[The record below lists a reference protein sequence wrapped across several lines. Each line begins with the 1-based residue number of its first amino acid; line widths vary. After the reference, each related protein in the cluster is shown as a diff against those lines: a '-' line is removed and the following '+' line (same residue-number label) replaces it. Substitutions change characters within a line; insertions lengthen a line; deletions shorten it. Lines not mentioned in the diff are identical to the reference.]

1 MKDIQDNINEV
12 FESVFGYTPQT
23 ERLED
28 IQKQFFKLMRNTGVR
43 NLKASTA
50 DLLTTL
56 IQLATESGWSLEEL
70 VEQNLTKIQKRAA
83 QYKSLGRKKRI
94 AIYGGAFNP
103 ITNGH
108 IQVAQFVLNVSGHF
122 DEVWIMPAYQHMNN
136 KRMESAEHRI
146 KMCELAA
153 AVDGRIKVFDY
164 EIKHQLAGETF
175 KMVKQLTNDEAYTGF
190 DFAFIM
196 GLDNANSFDKWVN
209 YEHLEKMMK
218 FVIVPRKGIERDL
231 SKDWYL
237 KAPHIFLNN
246 ENTAIQ
252 EVSST
257 LIRNILS
264 SGEELERLAQYMNKE
279 VVDYIASQQLYTS

>member
-1 MKDIQDNINEV
+1 MKDIQQKINEV

-28 IQKQFFKLMRNTGVR
+28 IQKQFFKLMRNTGVKD
-43 NLKASTA
+43 LKASTG
-50 DLLTTL
+50 DLLATL
-56 IQLATESGWSLEEL
+56 IQLATESGWDIEEL
-70 VEQNLTKIQKRAA
+70 IEQNLEKIEHRAV

-122 DEVWIMPAYQHMNN
+122 DEVWLMPAYQHMNN
-136 KRMESAEHRI
+136 KKMETAEHRI

-175 KMVKQLTNDEAYTGF
+175 KLVKQLTSDKAYESF

-196 GLDNANSFDKWVN
+196 GLDNANSFNKCVKF
-209 YEHLEKMMK
+209 EHLEKMMK
-218 FVIVPRKGIERDL
+218 FVIVPRKGVARDL
-231 SKDWYL
+231 SIDWYL
-237 KAPHIFLNN
+237 KAPHIFLND
-246 ENTAIQ
+246 EETDIQ

-264 SGEELERLAQYMNKE
+264 SGEDLEDLSAYMNKA
-279 VVDYIASQQLYTS
+279 VVDYIVLHRLYL

>member
-1 MKDIQDNINEV
+1 MKDIQDNINKV

-28 IQKQFFKLMRNTGVR
+28 IQKQFFKLMRNTGVK
-43 NLKASTA
+43 NLKASTG
-50 DLLTTL
+50 DLLATL
-56 IQLATESGWSLEEL
+56 IQLATESGWDIREL
-70 VEQNLTKIQKRAA
+70 VEQNLEKVQNRAV

-122 DEVWIMPAYQHMNN
+122 DEIWLMPAYQHMNN
-136 KRMESAEHRI
+136 KKMETAEHRI
-146 KMCELAA
+146 KMCELAT

-175 KMVKQLTNDEAYTGF
+175 KLVKQLTNDSAYESF

-196 GLDNANSFDKWVN
+196 GLDNANSFNKWVN
-209 YEHLEKMMK
+209 FEHLEKMMK

-231 SKDWYL
+231 SIDWYL
-237 KAPHIFLNN
+237 KAPHIFLNDEETN
-246 ENTAIQ
+246 IQ

-257 LIRNILS
+257 LIRNVLE
-264 SGEELERLAQYMNKE
+264 SGADLERLEPYMNKA
-279 VVDYIASQQLYTS
+279 VVDYIVSHRLYL